1 MAELPD
7 YYEILQVHPKA
18 EPEVIEAAYRRLARL
33 YHPDV
38 SRRPDA
44 AERMRQINLAYEVLS
59 DPQKRRA
66 YDAARASNGRTRR
79 YPGEPVRPA
88 ARPDVPTIE
97 VQPATLSFGQV
108 APEEPVRATLRVLV
122 RGDGP
127 WRGRAVAGPAWLHV
141 EPDAF
146 DGPVAELRVVAHT
159 AGLRA
164 HTAYQGH
171 VVVEA
176 GNARCV
182 VPVSLVVGERPP
194 VLHVHPALL
203 AMGPAPA
210 GGEATATVELENRG
224 GGQLHGEAY
233 STVPWLSVQPAI
245 FTSNAVTLVLRGSAA
260 QLAPGRS
267 YEGRVHLRTSGGE
280 AWVTVD
286 FLVSAAPAPEQDA
299 APASDEAPR
308 PAGLALLRHL
318 WTRTAPHQRALALAA
333 LGLALLVAA
342 LAPVSLRAPLPG
354 AGTDRPATGQPVI
367 RATLA
372 PPSGSTPTP
381 ATALPS
387 GAAPLV
393 EVSSVRGARWRIELR
408 AVETETRLGR
418 WDALGIFVIVT
429 LRYVH
434 LGGPDDALPSLRLL
448 DSAERSY
455 TLSQSVTHDY
465 VAAYRLDP
473 PAGLLSA
480 GQRVDTALVF
490 DVDPRAAPYR
500 LEAPDGLRYR
510 TLPLPLE
517 RASVCSPPR
526 LCSGRDV

>member
-7 YYEILQVHPKA
+7 YYEILQVHPRA

-38 SRRPDA
+38 SRHPDA
-44 AERMRQINLAYEVLS
+44 GERMRQINLAYEVLS

-66 YDAARASNGRTRR
+66 YDAARASNGRVRR
-79 YPGEPVRPA
+79 HPGEPAGPA
-88 ARPDVPTIE
+88 TRPDAPTIH
-97 VQPATLSFGQV
+97 VQPATLSFGKV
-108 APEEPVRATLRVLV
+108 APEEPVRATLRVQV

-127 WRGRAVAGPAWLHV
+127 WRGRCVAGPAWLHI
-141 EPDAF
+141 EPEEF
-146 DGPVAELRVVAHT
+146 DGPAAELRVVAHP

-164 HTAYQGH
+164 HTAYQGQ
-171 VVVEA
+171 VIVEA

-194 VLHVHPALL
+194 VLHVQRALL

-245 FTSNAVTLVLRGSAA
+245 FTSNAVTLVLRASAA

-267 YEGRVHLRTSGGE
+267 HEGRVHLRTSGGE
-280 AWVTVD
+280 AWITVD
-286 FLVSAAPAPEQDA
+286 FLVSAAPAPEPDA
-299 APASDEAPR
+299 TSERDRAPR
-308 PAGLALLRHL
+308 AAGPAFLRYL
-318 WTRTAPHQRALALAA
+318 WRRTAPHQRALALAV
-333 LGLALLVAA
+333 LGLVMLAAA

-354 AGTDRPATGQPVI
+354 AGTDRPARGQPVI

-381 ATALPS
+381 ALSLPS
-387 GAAPLV
+387 GAAPVV
-393 EVSSVRGARWRIELR
+393 EVASVRGARWRIELR

-418 WDALGIFVIVT
+418 WDALGTFVIVT
-429 LRYVH
+429 VRFVH
-434 LGGPDDALPSLRLL
+434 LGGPDDTLPSLRLL
-448 DSAERSY
+448 DAAERSY
-455 TLSQSVTHDY
+455 APSQSVTHDY

-510 TLPLPLE
+510 MLPLPLE
-517 RASVCSPPR
+517 RTSLCSPPR
-526 LCSGRDV
+526 LCNGRDV

>member
-7 YYEILQVHPKA
+7 YYEILQVHPRA

-44 AERMRQINLAYEVLS
+44 GERMRQINLAYEVLS

-66 YDAARASNGRTRR
+66 YDAARATNGLVRR
-79 YPGEPVRPA
+79 HPAEPARPTTRPA
-88 ARPDVPTIE
+88 TLTIE
-97 VQPATLSFGQV
+97 VQPAMLSFGQV
-108 APEEPVRATLRVLV
+108 TPEEPVRATLRVLV
-122 RGDGP
+122 RGDGSR
-127 WRGRAVAGPAWLHV
+127 RGRALAGPAWLHV
-141 EPDAF
+141 EPAEF
-146 DGPVAELRVVAHT
+146 DGPAAELRVVAHT

-164 HTAYQGH
+164 HSAYQGH

-176 GNARCV
+176 GSARCM
-182 VPVSLVVGERPP
+182 VPVSLVIGERPP

-203 AMGPAPA
+203 AMGPVAA
-210 GGEATATVELENRG
+210 GGEGTATVELENRG

-233 STVPWLSVQPAI
+233 AVAPWLSVQPAI
-245 FTSNAVTLVLRGSAA
+245 FASNVVTLVLRASAA
-260 QLAPGRS
+260 GLAPGRS
-267 YEGRVHLRTSGGE
+267 YEGRVHVRTNGGD
-280 AWVTVD
+280 AWITVD
-286 FLVSAAPAPEQDA
+286 VLVNA
-299 APASDEAPR
+299 APASAQSAASEPTEAPR
-308 PAGLALLRHL
+308 PAGLALLQRL
-318 WTRTAPHQRALALAA
+318 WTRTAPHQRALALAT

-342 LAPVSLRAPLPG
+342 LAPVSLRTPLPG
-354 AGTDRPATGQPVI
+354 AGTDHPTIGQPLI

-372 PPSGSTPTP
+372 PSLGATPTP
-381 ATALPS
+381 ALSLPS
-387 GAAPLV
+387 GAAPV
-393 EVSSVRGARWRIELR
+393 IEVSSVRGARWRIELR

-418 WDALGIFVIVT
+418 WDALGTFVILTV
-429 LRYVH
+429 RYVQ
-434 LGGPDDALPSLRLL
+434 LAGPDDALPPLRLL
-448 DSAERSY
+448 DSVDRSY

-517 RASVCSPPR
+517 RAGLCSPLR
-526 LCSGRDV
+526 LCDGKHV